1 MVSPRGMSLACTEAA
16 QCASLDENVIVVVR
30 VVVVVVVVVGT
41 VSPNSVGTI
50 VR

>member
-1 MVSPRGMSLACTEAA
+1 MGLACTEVA
-16 QCASLDENVIVVVR
+16 QCASLDENVIVVVW
-30 VVVVVVVVVGT
+30 VVVAVVGT

>member
-1 MVSPRGMSLACTEAA
+1 MVSRRGMGLACTETA
-16 QCASLDENVIVVVR
+16 QCASLDENVIAVVW
-30 VVVVVVVVVGT
+30 VVVVVVGT